1 MNILKRYMYMALAA
15 VVLLAVLWL
24 GLRWAMKETGI
35 STSQEERVEQTA
47 AVMDSIRSIGQWE
60 LAYIDTNV
68 QVDTVARRWL
78 GLVKDKLQRRYYGR
92 VSVGIDMRRLPEEW
106 CVRKEDTVWVTL
118 PDVCLLDSNFIDE
131 SRTELVLSEDDDLE
145 ADKTMKQAMLER
157 ARQKMIDA
165 ALTPKVSSDARRLA
179 TDRMSER
186 FRAIGYG
193 KVVVE
198 FK

>member
-15 VVLLAVLWL
+15 VVLLAVLWF

-92 VSVGIDMRRLPEEW
+92 GSVGIDMRRLPEGG
-106 CVRKEDTVWVTL
+106 CVRKEDTVWVIL

>member
-1 MNILKRYMYMALAA
+1 MALAA
-15 VVLLAVLWL
+15 VVLLAVLWF

-106 CVRKEDTVWVTL
+106 CVRKEDTVWVIL

-145 ADKTMKQAMLER
+145 ADKTMKKAMLER